1 MKWISLVLITAIMI
15 QIISNLLWA
24 HKLSKS
30 TKIRLSMRPRG
41 KTEGMFA
48 NMNSDSIVVSSKGE
62 RRPISLHSLREIE
75 MVTWRK
81 TNLLKGAL
89 LGMAAGGGLGTL
101 AAQNEGY
108 SEESFAYSHD
118 SRPRAHVRVSNR
130 NFSWTGSVVRSL
142 GDGQCAAPSCR
153 CSTPTA
159 RWDDV
164 CRLSSLLG

>member
-1 MKWISLVLITAIMI
+1 M
-15 QIISNLLWA
+15 
-24 HKLSKS
+24 SKG

-41 KTEGMFA
+41 KTEGMFVS
-48 NMNSDSIVVSSKGE
+48 MNSDSVVVLSKGE

-89 LGMAAGGGLGTL
+89 LGMASGGGLGTL

-108 SEESFAYSHD
+108 SEESFAYSD
-118 SRPRAHVRVSNR
+118 GSLRAHVRVSNR

-164 CRLSSLLG
+164 CHLSSLLG